1 MSGAHAVLFA
11 GACREAPSRSGSSR
25 SRAVVAGLLLAIAV
39 AAPAGAVAILNDG
52 FESGD
57 LAAWQFAA
65 GDFASLHLIGRF
77 DLSPPTP
84 LRFTWPGSEIRTR
97 FSGSSIS
104 VQLTESAPNRF
115 DVFVDGVA
123 QPLLSTLAGPQTY
136 VLASGL
142 AAGPHDLVLTRRSES
157 FFGVTQLLGFPG
169 ATLIPTAAPT
179 RRLELIGDSITCG
192 YGVLGVGPSCSFS
205 IDTEAET
212 HAWGALA
219 ATALGAAH
227 TSIAYSGKGVYRN
240 YDGTTTDT
248 MSTLW
253 TRTLADN
260 AASVWSFGWIPAAVV
275 INLGT
280 NDFAGGDP
288 GTSFVNAMKALIAQV
303 RLRYPN
309 AEIVV
314 TSSPMLD
321 GSSHTQEV
329 TYLQAAVAASGAH
342 VSFLDIPAQ
351 SPVNGYGCDWHPS
364 GTTQQLMANTLASY
378 LHTLLGW

>member
-1 MSGAHAVLFA
+1 MSGAHAVPFV
-11 GACREAPSRSGSSR
+11 GRQGEAPSRSVSWIR
-25 SRAVVAGLLLAIAV
+25 SALVASIGLAWFAV
-39 AAPAGAVAILNDG
+39 APAGAVAILNDG

-57 LAAWQFAA
+57 LAAWRFVA
-65 GDFASLHLIGRF
+65 GEIASLHLIGRF
-77 DLSPPTP
+77 DLAPPTP

-104 VQLTESAPNRF
+104 VELAETAPNRF
-115 DVFVDGVA
+115 DVVVDGVA
-123 QPLLSTLAGPQTY
+123 QPLLATLAGTTTY

-142 AAGPHDLVLTRRSES
+142 STGLHNLVLTRRSES
-157 FFGVTQLLGFPG
+157 FFGVTQFLGFPG

-192 YGVLGVGPSCSFS
+192 YGVLGVGPGCSFS

-212 HAWGALA
+212 RAWGALA
-219 ATALGAAH
+219 ASSLGAAH
-227 TSIAYSGKGVYRN
+227 MSIAYSGKGVYRN
-240 YDGTTTDT
+240 YDGTTTNT
-248 MSTLW
+248 MSVLW

-260 AASVWSFGWIPAAVV
+260 ASSVWGFPWAPAAVV

-288 GTSFVNAMKALIAQV
+288 GTAFVNAMKALIAQV
-303 RLRYPN
+303 RLHYPN

-314 TSSPMLD
+314 TSSPMLA
-321 GSSHTQEV
+321 GSEHSLEV
-329 TYLQAAVAASGAH
+329 SYLQSAVSASGAH
-342 VSFLDIPAQ
+342 VSFLDIPTQ
-351 SPVNGYGCDWHPS
+351 DPVNGYGCDWHPS
-364 GTTQQLMANTLASY
+364 GTTQQLMATTLASY